1 LRWEFAFR
9 HGWEYSEIEESAC
22 YGLPI
27 SSWFVWRLRTNKRET
42 AMKERKKKKEDRQPD
57 MKCPFTQSPEKI
69 KDHNLGMSC
78 PISRRDFLNGVAI
91 TAAVGLMAGEAALG
105 SALTTPSVPPL
116 GKGADAS
123 AEEALLAQGIKPSDP
138 RYYPPIL
145 SQMRGNHPGSFEV
158 PHATRD
164 GDFWSGATK
173 PEETGESYDLVV
185 VGGGISGLAAAYF
198 FRAHAGP
205 SARILILDNHDDFG
219 GHAKRNEFH
228 IGGRM
233 LLMNGGTMG
242 IESPFDYSAE
252 AAGLFRDLGIDPP
265 ALQAKCAKPGFY
277 NSMGLEPAVFFDRET
292 FGVDRLVVG
301 EPGGYYGRRH
311 GTAKNW
317 DAFLQKSPLSPE
329 VRSDIVRIETGDVDY
344 MKGLTEL
351 EKKQQLAHMSYKDY
365 LLKIM
370 KVHPGVIPY
379 YQTSTWGL
387 YGVGI
392 DAVSALDLWAEGRP
406 GFQGLGLK
414 RVPEDGFLLSFTAS
428 GGVAKDQK
436 PYHFHYPDGN
446 ASVARLLTRSLVP
459 GAAPGHTA
467 EDIVTAKFD
476 YSRLDRS
483 GNQVRIRLNSP
494 VVRTRHAGDPAT
506 AHEVE
511 VAYAQHSKVYSVRG
525 KLVVLACYNTM
536 IPFLCPQLPSKQKQA
551 LLYAIKVPL
560 IYTTVAIKNWKAFEK
575 LGIQNVSCPGMYHN
589 SVSLNSVVDIGDY
602 TSPKSPDEP
611 ILLHMLRTPCRPGL
625 SARDQQEVGRY
636 ELFRTSFEMF
646 ERQIR
651 QQLGRVLGPGGF
663 NPAQDIAAIT
673 VNRWSHGYAYEY
685 TPLWDPAWPPG
696 QQPCEIGRKRFG
708 RIAIANSDAAAA
720 AYTDQAIN
728 QAYRAVNELLALE
741 GHQTADTLA
750 TTSAIA

>member
-1 LRWEFAFR
+1 MNSQKNEA
-9 HGWEYSEIEESAC
+9 I
-22 YGLPI
+22 
-27 SSWFVWRLRTNKRET
+27 
-42 AMKERKKKKEDRQPD
+42 AMSHEDQKDHDKPR
-57 MKCPFTQSPEKI
+57 MKCPFSHTDKKSE
-69 KDHNLGMSC
+69 DRELGMKS
-78 PISRRDFLNGVAI
+78 PISRRDFLNGVAVSVAGGLLTGE
-91 TAAVGLMAGEAALG
+91 TAFGSPQKNPEGL
-105 SALTTPSVPPL
+105 TVPSIPGL
-116 GKGADAS
+116 GKGADTS
-123 AEEALLAQGIKPSDP
+123 AEEALLSQGITPADP

-145 SQMRGNHPGSFEV
+145 SEMRGNHPGSFEV

-164 GDFWSGATK
+164 GDFSGGAGK

-198 FRAHAGP
+198 FRSSAGP

-242 IESPFDYSAE
+242 IESPFDYSTE

-265 ALQAKCAKPGFY
+265 ALQAKCAKPAFY
-277 NSMGLEPAVFFDRET
+277 HSMGLEPAVFFNKET

-301 EPGGYYGRRH
+301 GPGGYRH
-311 GTAKNW
+311 QGSAEDW
-317 DAFLQKSPLSPE
+317 EEFLEKSPLSSE
-329 VRSDIVRIETGDVDY
+329 VRSDIVRIETADVDY
-344 MKGLTEL
+344 MKELTEL
-351 EKKQQLAHMSYKDY
+351 EKKQRLAHMSYKDY
-365 LLKIM
+365 LLKIV
-370 KVHPGVIPY
+370 KVHPDVIPY

-392 DAVSALDLWAEGRP
+392 DAVSALDLWAEGGP

-428 GGVAKDQK
+428 GEVAKSK

-459 GAAPGHTA
+459 GVAPGHTA
-467 EDIVTAKFD
+467 EDIVTATFD
-476 YSRLDRS
+476 YSRLDRP

-494 VVRTRHAGDPAT
+494 VVRTRHVGDLEA

-511 VAYAQHSKVYSVRG
+511 VAYAQQGKVYSVRG
-525 KLVVLACYNTM
+525 KVVVLACYNTM

-551 LLYAIKVPL
+551 LLYATKVPL
-560 IYTTVAIKNWKAFEK
+560 IYTTVAINNWKAFQK
-575 LGIQNVSCPGMYHN
+575 LGIQEVSCPGMYHN
-589 SVSLNSVVDIGDY
+589 SVGLNSVIDIGDY

-611 ILLHMLRTPCRPGL
+611 MLLHMLRTPCKPGL
-625 SARDQQEVGRY
+625 SARDQQEMGRY
-636 ELFRTSFEMF
+636 ELFQTSFEVF
-646 ERQIR
+646 ERNIR
-651 QQLGRVLGPGGF
+651 EQLARVLGDGGF
-663 NPAQDIAAIT
+663 DPARDIAAIT

-685 TPLWDPAWPPG
+685 TPLWDPAWPAG

-728 QAYRAVNELLALE
+728 QAYRAVNELLAVE
-741 GHQTADTLA
+741 DHKVPQAA
-750 TTSAIA
+750 TVG